1 MRIRYS
7 LGDMVVYEDVQRVVL
22 HKTDRKNENIL
33 CIVRFGSEE
42 EIPIIRYKGPTEK
55 VSNLVNLL
63 DHGFIDADSIVLHK
77 KGRTSPD
84 NNFKGLFR

>member
-7 LGDMVVYEDVQRVVL
+7 LGDTVVYEDVQRVVL
-22 HKTDRKNENIL
+22 HKTGKNENML
-33 CIVRFGSEE
+33 CVVRFGSEE
-42 EIPIIRYKGPTEK
+42 EVPIIKYKGTLEK

-77 KGRTSPD
+77 RGRISPD
-84 NNFKGLFR
+84 KEFKGLFR

>member
-7 LGDMVVYEDVQRVVL
+7 LGDTVVYEDVQRVVL
-22 HKTDRKNENIL
+22 HKVGKNENML
-33 CIVRFGSEE
+33 CVVRFGKDEE
-42 EIPIIRYKGPTEK
+42 VPIIKYKGTLEK

-77 KGRTSPD
+77 RGRTSPD

>member
-7 LGDMVVYEDVQRVVL
+7 LGDSAVYEDVQRVVL
-22 HKTDRKNENIL
+22 RKIGKNENML
-33 CIVRFGSEE
+33 SVVRFGSEE
-42 EIPIIRYKGPTEK
+42 EVPIIKYKGTMEK

-77 KGRTSPD
+77 RGRTAPD
-84 NNFKGLFR
+84 KEFKGLFR